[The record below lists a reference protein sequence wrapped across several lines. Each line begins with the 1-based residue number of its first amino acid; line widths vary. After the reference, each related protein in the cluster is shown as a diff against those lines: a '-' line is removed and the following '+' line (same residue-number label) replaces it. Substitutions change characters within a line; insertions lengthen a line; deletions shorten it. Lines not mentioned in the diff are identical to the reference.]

1 MRNKIIIFTIILL
14 AINIVLFPRKSE
26 EEGYNIINYPNTFS
40 VTLTGEVSYP
50 GVYKFHEV
58 ITLEEV
64 INFAGG
70 FTPNAEVN
78 LLDLSEVIF
87 KSKSVGVKRRSLNNE
102 DVYKYDLNK
111 VSYDELRLIN
121 NVSDKIALNIII
133 YRETNGSFK
142 SVNELLEV
150 KYIGEKT
157 FEKIYSYFKV

>member
-1 MRNKIIIFTIILL
+1 MRNKLIIFITILVAL
-14 AINIVLFPRKSE
+14 NIVILPREKE
-26 EEGYNIINYPNTFS
+26 EEDYNTINYPNTFN
-40 VTLTGEVSYP
+40 VTLNGEVSYP
-50 GVYKFHEV
+50 GVYLFHEPV
-58 ITLEEV
+58 SLEEV
-64 INFAGG
+64 VTFAGG
-70 FTPNAEVN
+70 FTNNADKSVF
-78 LLDLSEVIF
+78 DLTEVIF
-87 KSKSVGVKRRSLNNE
+87 KTKTINVKREFKN
-102 DVYKYDLNK
+102 DDIYKYDLNK